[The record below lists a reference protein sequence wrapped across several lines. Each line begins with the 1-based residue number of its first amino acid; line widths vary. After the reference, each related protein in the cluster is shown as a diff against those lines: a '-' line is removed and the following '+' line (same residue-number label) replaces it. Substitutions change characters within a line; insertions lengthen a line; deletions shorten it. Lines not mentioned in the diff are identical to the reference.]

1 MKDRQFIGR
10 KADQPH
16 FYIKIKD
23 ETKLDVIAFLKKNE
37 HIFGNDSIMKNIVY
51 FTKKSLLLRRPGD
64 EAESIAKELRENLNA
79 EQEEETIKYM
89 LFGFFKV
96 IPQHYVHLVALFF
109 GYHSFQQI
117 TCTEIHKNGETIAR
131 LQRNGKYI
139 KSKID
144 VPKAAMPVSFVHW
157 IAKSIS
163 FSSTLFSTSEMV
175 QGGFHKLNILLSY
188 MDCFW
193 ELSIDFVI

>member
-1 MKDRQFIGR
+1 
-10 KADQPH
+10 
-16 FYIKIKD
+16 
-23 ETKLDVIAFLKKNE
+23 
-37 HIFGNDSIMKNIVY
+37 MKNIVY
-51 FTKKSLLLRRPGD
+51 FTKNHYYYEDLVMQSNQSQKIER
-64 EAESIAKELRENLNA
+64 EFESRK
-79 EQEEETIKYM
+79 EEETIRYM

-109 GYHSFQQI
+109 GYHTFNQI

-139 KSKID
+139 KSEID

-163 FSSTLFSTSEMV
+163 FSSTLFSISEMV